1 MVQGDKE
8 GSLHGDG
15 IAVCYAVSV
24 FLCAACGFPLGRCR
38 QWALTDEVEYDLYM
52 VNSLARGFI
61 QSMND
66 DSFDEIIHD
75 FPCQFPDVDIFSYN
89 NGKLF
94 EIKLLL
100 LNARDSLVQLLH
112 LCF

>member
-1 MVQGDKE
+1 
-8 GSLHGDG
+8 
-15 IAVCYAVSV
+15 
-24 FLCAACGFPLGRCR
+24 
-38 QWALTDEVEYDLYM
+38 
-52 VNSLARGFI
+52 
-61 QSMND
+61 MND